1 MPDTP
6 STLLTGDIQARFV
19 SELSFRS
26 SGKVS
31 AFFVDSG
38 DEVTAGQVLARL
50 DPVEQQA
57 ALDISNVE
65 VEALDA
71 RVKLARADYRR
82 QQRLMPKGYTNRND
96 YERAH
101 AALQSAE
108 AELMT
113 ARARRQVVSDGLQDA
128 ALVAVADGLIV
139 ARSIEPGE
147 VVQAGQSVLSLAHAG
162 ARDAVFDLYEG
173 MPAMAGVGAPIRL
186 HALGDPGHEVEGHV
200 REIAP
205 MVSADS
211 GTLRMRL
218 TLPAETPAWPLGST
232 VVARLPVPTEAIV
245 SLPWPALTRDGD
257 LPAVWRLDDQQRA
270 RLTVV
275 EVVRF
280 EAGRV
285 LLASGLAQ
293 GDRVVARGGQLL
305 YPGQA
310 VEVASL
316 SAAQQGSATE

>member
-1 MPDTP
+1 M
-6 STLLTGDIQARFV
+6 TGDIQARFV
-19 SELSFRS
+19 SELSFRG

-71 RVKLARADYRR
+71 RVKLARADYLR

-96 YERAH
+96 YERTH

-113 ARARRQVVSDGLQDA
+113 AKARRQVVSDGLQDA

-139 ARSIEPGE
+139 ARGIEPDE

-162 ARDAVFDLYEG
+162 TRDAVFDLYEG
-173 MPAMAGVGAPIRL
+173 MPAMAEVGAPLRL
-186 HALGDPGHEVEGHV
+186 HALGDPAYEVEGHV

-211 GTLRMRL
+211 GTLRLRL
-218 TLPAETPAWPLGST
+218 TLPAEAPAWPLGT
-232 VVARLPVPTEAIV
+232 PVVARLPAPTEAIV

-293 GDRVVARGGQLL
+293 GDRVVAAGGQLL
-305 YPGQA
+305 YPGQR
-310 VEVASL
+310 VEVASMGE
-316 SAAQQGSATE
+316 AQQGSASE